1 MAGRIAGFLVAA
13 TLALAAT
20 AATAADDGPVVPE
33 EFVYCT
39 VCHGVQLM
47 GNEIIRAPRLSGMET
62 WYVMQQLQNFKAG
75 IRGPHQEDPYGYEM
89 QPMAAALD
97 DARIAAAAEF
107 VNATRSPAPPVTVSG
122 DADEGRAHFSTC
134 AACHGVD
141 GKGNE
146 ALGSPDLTTVN
157 DWYLVTQLKNFRSGA
172 RGSHPSDI
180 YGMQMRA
187 SARLLADDD
196 AIVDVVA
203 YINTL
208 QDKQGSTQ

>member
-1 MAGRIAGFLVAA
+1 MATINVTDRQGNQLQVEA
-13 TLALAAT
+13 TSGEPLMYALR
-20 AATAADDGPVVPE
+20 DLRN
-33 EFVYCT
+33 
-39 VCHGVQLM
+39 GVEAIC
-47 GNEIIRAPRLSGMET
+47 GGMDE
-62 WYVMQQLQNFKAG
+62 WYVMQQLQNFKADV
-75 IRGPHQEDPYGYEM
+75 RGPHEEDPYGYEM

-97 DARIAAAAEF
+97 DAQIAAAAEF
-107 VNATRSPAPPVTVSG
+107 ASATRSPAPPATVTG
-122 DADEGRAHFSTC
+122 DIDKGKAHYSTC

-146 ALGSPDLTTVN
+146 ALGSPNLTIAN

-187 SARLLADDD
+187 SARLLADDN
-196 AIVDVVA
+196 AINDVVA

-208 QDKQGSTQ
+208 QDK